1 MTGNPNSPRTQ
12 EPKGSVPDQ
21 KLVLPRQFD
30 NVTKRRIRRDPKGFV
45 TTLLGIEAD
54 EFQVIE
60 TEQLSMKTHLADSF
74 IRVTMGSEQAIVHC
88 EFQTHDS
95 RDVPMPFRMAGYI
108 GSAIAFYKLPIYSH
122 VVYLHP
128 TAGRTDPGL
137 YVQEVSGYN
146 IGIQYRVLRLTEME
160 GQALLDTNRVGLVP
174 FAALMKPPASL
185 EAPEWIRH
193 CARAIEAGTKDESQ
207 QKEMLADLAI
217 LGGLAYDSQTIREAI
232 SEVIVQESSII
243 QYFTEQGIE
252 QGKKQYAVEAILTVL
267 EVRFQTDVAEKLKP
281 FLGAIDDLQRL
292 DQLHRIAAQASD
304 IDEFTH
310 ALLNLENQ
318 AAPKV

>member
-1 MTGNPNSPRTQ
+1 MN
-12 EPKGSVPDQ
+12 VPDQ
-21 KLVLPRQFD
+21 NLVLPRQFD

-54 EFQVIE
+54 EFQVVE
-60 TEQLSMKTHLADSF
+60 TEQLSMKTHVADSF
-74 IRVTMGSEQAIVHC
+74 IRITTGDAQAIVHC

-95 RDVPMPFRMAGYI
+95 REVPMPFRMAGYI
-108 GSAIAFYKLPIYSH
+108 GSAIEFYKLPIYSH

-128 TAGRTDPGL
+128 RAGRTDPGL

-146 IGIQYRVLRLTEME
+146 IGIQYRVLRLAEMD
-160 GQALLDTNRVGLVP
+160 GQALLNTNRVGLVP
-174 FAALMKPPASL
+174 FAALMKPPAAV
-185 EAPEWIRH
+185 EVPEWIGH
-193 CARAIEAGTKDESQ
+193 CVQAIEAGTEDEAQ
-207 QKEMLADLAI
+207 QRETLADLAI
-217 LGGLAYDSQTIREAI
+217 LGGLAHDSQTIRDII

-243 QYFTEQGIE
+243 QYFTEKSFEQGIE
-252 QGKKQYAVEAILTVL
+252 QGKKQHAVEAILTVL

-292 DQLHRIAAQASD
+292 DQLHRVAARAAD

-310 ALLNLENQ
+310 ALLNLEG
-318 AAPKV
+318 

>member
-1 MTGNPNSPRTQ
+1 MSTSDR
-12 EPKGSVPDQ
+12 
-21 KLVLPRQFD
+21 KLVLPGQFD

-54 EFQVIE
+54 EFEVIE

-74 IRVTMGSEQAIVHC
+74 IRVTTGSEQAIVHC

-108 GSAIAFYKLPIYSH
+108 GTAIEFYRLPIYSH

-128 TAGRTDPGL
+128 SAGRTDPGL

-146 IGIQYRVLRLTEME
+146 IGIQYRVLRLTEMD

-174 FAALMKPPASL
+174 FAALMQPPASL

-193 CARAIEAGTKDESQ
+193 CVRAIEAGSQDETQ
-207 QKEMLADLAI
+207 QRETLADLAI
-217 LGGLAYDSQTIREAI
+217 LGGLAHNSQTVRDII
-232 SEVIVQESSII
+232 SEEIVQESSII
-243 QYFTEQGIE
+243 QYFSEKSFEQGIE
-252 QGKKQYAVEAILTVL
+252 QGKKQHAVEAILSVL
-267 EVRFQTDVAEKLKP
+267 EVRFQADVAEKLKP
-281 FLGAIDDLQRL
+281 FLGAIDDLERL
-292 DQLHRIAAQASD
+292 DHLHRVAARASN

-310 ALLNLENQ
+310 ALLNLEN
-318 AAPKV
+318 

>member
-1 MTGNPNSPRTQ
+1 MNVS
-12 EPKGSVPDQ
+12 DQ

-74 IRVTMGSEQAIVHC
+74 IRVNTGSKQVIVHC

-95 RDVPMPFRMAGYI
+95 REAPMPFRMAGYI
-108 GSAIAFYKLPIYSH
+108 GSALAFYKLPIYSH
-122 VVYLHP
+122 VIYLHP
-128 TAGRTDPGL
+128 TAGRTDPGF

-146 IGIQYRVLRLTEME
+146 IGIQYRVLRLTEMD
-160 GQALLDTNRVGLVP
+160 GQALLDTNQVGLVP
-174 FAALMKPPASL
+174 FAALMKPPAPL

-193 CARAIEAGTKDESQ
+193 CVQAIEAGIEDESQ
-207 QKEMLADLAI
+207 QRETLADLAI
-217 LGGLAYDSQTIREAI
+217 LGGLAYDAQIIREAI

-243 QYFTEQGIE
+243 QYFTERALEQGIEQGLEQGIE
-252 QGKKQYAVEAILTVL
+252 QGKKQHAVEAILTVL
-267 EVRFQTDVAEKLKP
+267 EVRFQTEVAEKLKP

-292 DQLHRIAAQASD
+292 DQLHRVAARASN
-304 IDEFTH
+304 IDEFTQ
-310 ALLNLENQ
+310 ALLDLEN
-318 AAPKV
+318 

>member
-1 MTGNPNSPRTQ
+1 MNVS
-12 EPKGSVPDQ
+12 DQ

-54 EFQVIE
+54 KFEVIE

-74 IRVTMGSEQAIVHC
+74 IRVTTGSEQAIVHC

-108 GSAIAFYKLPIYSH
+108 GSAIEFYKLPIYSH

-146 IGIQYRVLRLTEME
+146 IGIQYRVLRLTEMD
-160 GQALLDTNRVGLVP
+160 GQALLDTNR
-174 FAALMKPPASL
+174 
-185 EAPEWIRH
+185 W
-193 CARAIEAGTKDESQ
+193 D
-207 QKEMLADLAI
+207 
-217 LGGLAYDSQTIREAI
+217 
-232 SEVIVQESSII
+232 
-243 QYFTEQGIE
+243 
-252 QGKKQYAVEAILTVL
+252 
-267 EVRFQTDVAEKLKP
+267 
-281 FLGAIDDLQRL
+281 
-292 DQLHRIAAQASD
+292 
-304 IDEFTH
+304 
-310 ALLNLENQ
+310 
-318 AAPKV
+318 